1 MLLVVMV
8 ILGLIIVFPQ
18 SLDLLDMILAENSSQ
33 QETSLYSD
41 KYPQKKNVVK
51 KEQGF
56 FYFLARNVAPSIDD
70 VKTYLLQRPDTTDII
85 CISEIPKITFD
96 EKSAK
101 ISPLRPFFN
110 IQIITRTLAIPR
122 LKTGTI
128 YLQPKIDYIGSGMPI
143 AQWFSSNTLEGWRYK
158 IKITK
163 EELLSQTRYSTITKN
178 KLKHCD

>member
-18 SLDLLDMILAENSSQ
+18 SLDLLDMIIAENSSQ
-33 QETSLYSD
+33 QETPLYSD
-41 KYPQKKNVVK
+41 QYPQKKNIVK

-56 FYFLARNVAPSIDD
+56 FYFLARNIAPSTDD
-70 VKTYLLQRPDTTDII
+70 VKKYLLQRPDTTDVI
-85 CISEIPKITFD
+85 CIGEIPKITFD

-101 ISPLRPFFN
+101 ISPLHPFFN
-110 IQIITRTLAIPR
+110 VQIITRTMAIPR
-122 LKTGTI
+122 LKTGTV
-128 YLQPKIDYIGSGMPI
+128 YLQPKIDYIGSAMPI

-163 EELLSQTRYSTITKN
+163 EELLSQTYYATISKN
-178 KLKHCD
+178 KLKLCE